1 MVHGGAWSLG
11 DKAHGDNGQVHGLSK
26 GGLTAWVSGHKVEVT
41 TNMTVWDALKQL
53 SAGARPD
60 VILLDVM
67 MPQMDGP
74 GVLSALRRMEGLGET
89 PVIFMTARAQSG
101 EIDRF
106 KTLGAIGVITKPFD
120 PMTLASQVRDLLA
133 EARA

>member
-1 MVHGGAWSLG
+1 MPITLMHVDDEPDIREVAAMALELDPEISLTSM
-11 DKAHGDNGQVHGLSK
+11 A
-26 GGLTAWVSGHKVEVT
+26 SGEA
-41 TNMTVWDALKQL
+41 ALEQL

-74 GVLSALRRMEGLGET
+74 GVLSALRRIEGLDET

-106 KTLGAIGVITKPFD
+106 KALGAIGVITKPFD

>member
-1 MVHGGAWSLG
+1 MPITLMHVDDEPDIREVAAMALELDPEISLTSM
-11 DKAHGDNGQVHGLSK
+11 A
-26 GGLTAWVSGHKVEVT
+26 SGEA
-41 TNMTVWDALKQL
+41 ALEQL

-67 MPQMDGP
+67 MPQLDGP
-74 GVLSALRRMEGLGET
+74 GVLAALRRMEGLDAT

>member
-1 MVHGGAWSLG
+1 MPITLMHIDDEPDIREVAAMALEL
-11 DKAHGDNGQVHGLSK
+11 DPEIR
-26 GGLTAWVSGHKVEVT
+26 LTSVASGEA
-41 TNMTVWDALKQL
+41 ALEQL

-67 MPQMDGP
+67 MPRLDGP
-74 GVLSALRRMEGLGET
+74 GVLAALRRMEGLGET

-101 EIDRF
+101 EVDRF
-106 KTLGAIGVITKPFD
+106 KALGAIGVITKPFD
-120 PMTLASQVRDLLA
+120 PMALAGQVRDLLA

>member
-1 MVHGGAWSLG
+1 MPITLMHVDDEPDIREVAAMALELDPEISLTSV
-11 DKAHGDNGQVHGLSK
+11 A
-26 GGLTAWVSGHKVEVT
+26 SGEA
-41 TNMTVWDALKQL
+41 ALEQL

-74 GVLSALRRMEGLGET
+74 GVLAALRRIEGLDET

-120 PMTLASQVRDLLA
+120 PMTLAGQVRDLLA

>member
-1 MVHGGAWSLG
+1 MPITLMHVDDEPDIREVAAMALELDPEISLTSM
-11 DKAHGDNGQVHGLSK
+11 A
-26 GGLTAWVSGHKVEVT
+26 SGEA
-41 TNMTVWDALKQL
+41 ALEQL

-74 GVLSALRRMEGLGET
+74 GVLAAVRQMEGLDET

-106 KTLGAIGVITKPFD
+106 KALGAIGVITKPFD